1 MAPLIY
7 LLCALTSLACSVL
20 LWRSYA
26 TTRSRL
32 LFWSAMCFV
41 VLTVN
46 NALLVLDKVILP
58 NLDFSRWRLAAALV
72 AVLLL
77 LFGLVWEE
85 E

>member
-1 MAPLIY
+1 
-7 LLCALTSLACSVL
+7 
-20 LWRSYA
+20 
-26 TTRSRL
+26 
-32 LFWSAMCFV
+32 MCFV